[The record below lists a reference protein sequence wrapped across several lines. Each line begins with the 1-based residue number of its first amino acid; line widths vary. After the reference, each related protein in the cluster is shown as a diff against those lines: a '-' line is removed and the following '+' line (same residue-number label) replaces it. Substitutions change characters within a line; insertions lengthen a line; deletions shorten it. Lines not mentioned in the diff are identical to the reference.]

1 MKKLLFPLVLLAA
14 VMIQA
19 CQHSLPLTGH
29 EITPSGGVKIP
40 YIAAINGTKL
50 SEPFPL
56 YSKNFLSSI
65 EFPAATVDTSAT
77 FVVTMGLYT
86 NNSGGG
92 RIYMG
97 CNSVLTGE
105 YVDLYSSAV
114 DITISYI
121 LPGATPQVVKKL
133 RFRDVQQGLLAAM
146 QFEVEL
152 PTVVSGTSVTLEL
165 KVSADYGKIG
175 TNRFSPYTGSA
186 WHTSESGST
195 IAIGT
200 NNPSDL
206 MTGFIHQVT
215 LIVNGTRRPGRS
227 K

>member
-1 MKKLLFPLVLLAA
+1 
-14 VMIQA
+14 
-19 CQHSLPLTGH
+19 
-29 EITPSGGVKIP
+29 
-40 YIAAINGTKL
+40 
-50 SEPFPL
+50 
-56 YSKNFLSSI
+56 
-65 EFPAATVDTSAT
+65 
-77 FVVTMGLYT
+77 
-86 NNSGGG
+86 
-92 RIYMG
+92 MG
-97 CNSVLTGE
+97 CNSVLAGK

-165 KVSADYGKIG
+165 KVSADYSKIG
-175 TNRFSPYTGSA
+175 TNRFSPYTGSV
-186 WHTSESGST
+186 WHTSESGSS

-200 NNPSDL
+200 DNPSDL